1 VNDQFAIIS
10 LNCQMLSVFETPVI
24 RPKDDLN
31 TNQSIHIVS
40 WFHRLKQSQ
49 DFSPRSMQ
57 SPSVYPVE
65 SMTTPPH
72 NEKDE
77 AFMQRALTLARETVA
92 LASPNPQVGCV
103 LVKDGEI
110 IAEGAHL
117 YANRDHAEI
126 AALKQARKRGI
137 DPAGATA
144 YVTLEPCSHHGRT
157 GPCADALVTAQ
168 ISRCVIA
175 TQDPN
180 PQVSGQGIAKLRA
193 AGIEVTVGVLQQPA
207 RDLNDAF
214 AHFIQHHRPFVTL
227 KAALS
232 VDGYLAPSPQ
242 NRAPRQPHWLTG
254 PDARAEVQRL
264 RHASDAILTGIGTV
278 IADDPALTDR
288 TDQPRRRPLLRVVLD
303 SHLRTPLDSQLVR
316 AANRDLLILT
326 SFRAPV
332 EKIEALQK
340 AGAEIEAI
348 PDHDDRLSVASV
360 LKALAERQIL
370 SLLLESGT
378 HLNGAFLRHDL
389 VDKAIL
395 FYSETELGSD
405 SLPFAEGIASSY
417 LLQQSLHRSTRANF
431 GPPEKSDACITGY
444 LHDPWPATSH

>member
-1 VNDQFAIIS
+1 MALRD
-10 LNCQMLSVFETPVI
+10 
-24 RPKDDLN
+24 
-31 TNQSIHIVS
+31 
-40 WFHRLKQSQ
+40 
-49 DFSPRSMQ
+49 
-57 SPSVYPVE
+57 
-65 SMTTPPH
+65 
-72 NEKDE
+72 EKDE
-77 AFMQRALTLARETVA
+77 AFMQRALDLARETVA

-103 LVKDGEI
+103 LVKGIEI
-110 IAEGAHL
+110 IGEGAHL

-126 AALKQARKRGI
+126 AALKQARERGI

-157 GPCADALVTAQ
+157 GPCADALVAA
-168 ISRCVIA
+168 RIA
-175 TQDPN
+175 RAVVATEDPN
-180 PQVSGQGIAKLRA
+180 PQVSSQGIAKLRA
-193 AGIEVTVGVLQQPA
+193 VGIEVTLGTLQQPA

-242 NRAPRQPHWLTG
+242 TRAPNRPHWLTG
-254 PDARAEVQRL
+254 PAARAEVQRL

-278 IADDPALTDR
+278 LADDPALTDR
-288 TDQPRRRPLLRVVLD
+288 SGILGPGGLPRRRPLLRVVLD

-316 AANRDLLILT
+316 TANHDLLLLT
-326 SFRAPV
+326 SSRAPAA
-332 EKIEALQK
+332 KIEALQK
-340 AGAEIEAI
+340 AGAEVQAI
-348 PDHDDRLSVASV
+348 ADQDDRLSLSAV

-417 LLQQSLHRSTRANF
+417 LFQQSLQRTTHSTF
-431 GPPEKSDACITGY
+431 GPAEKPDACISGY
-444 LHDPWPATSH
+444 LHDPWLAANH